1 MKIIM
6 CFLIVGSFFACSKKQ
21 SQETPTQNDTVI
33 NPTAVLKYQGN
44 FAATSGIVVSGGVKI
59 YQQGNTYIAQLNPFN
74 ITSGPDLKV
83 YLSKAATPSE
93 FINLGALK
101 SNTGEQNY
109 AIPANVDFAQYKYM
123 LIHCQQYNHLFAV
136 TNFNP

>member
-1 MKIIM
+1 MKIVI
-6 CFLIVGSFFACSKKQ
+6 CFLIVGSFLACSKKQ
-21 SQETPTQNDTVI
+21 SADNPAQNDVVI
-33 NPTAVLKYQGN
+33 NATAVLKYQGN
-44 FAATSGIVVSGGVKI
+44 LVATSGIVVNGNVKI
-59 YQQGNTYIAQLNPFN
+59 YQQNNTYIAQLNPFN

-109 AIPANVDFAQYKYM
+109 AIPANVDFAQYKYV
-123 LIHCQQYNHLFAV
+123 LIHCQQYNHSFAV
-136 TNFNP
+136 ASINP